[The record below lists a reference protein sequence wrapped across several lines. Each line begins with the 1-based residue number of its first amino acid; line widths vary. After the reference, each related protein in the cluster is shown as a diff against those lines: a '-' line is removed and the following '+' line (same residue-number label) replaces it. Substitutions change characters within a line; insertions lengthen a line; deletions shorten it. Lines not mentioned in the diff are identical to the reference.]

1 MSSSANN
8 KGAPLLPDERER
20 LQALRELRILD
31 TEAESA
37 YDDITLLAS
46 YVCGTP
52 ISVMSLVDENRQWF
66 KSKVGLDASETP
78 RDQAFCAYAILNPD
92 ETLVVP
98 DASTDERFRQNPL
111 VTGDPNIRF
120 YAGVPLKTQSGHA
133 LGTLCVI
140 DRVPRQLGDAEVL
153 ALRALGRQVIRQ
165 LELRR
170 ALAQLDNYRS
180 ELEALNRDL
189 ERRSLTDSLTDLWNR
204 TAFERRLGEEIA
216 HVRRSGEPIGLLFID
231 ADAFKA
237 YNDTH
242 GHPAGDDALVRI
254 SSLIRANKREND
266 FECRYGGEEFAVL
279 LPNTDKEGCLMT
291 AERIRKAI
299 DSAKWPLRKVTVSI
313 GVASLDGKT
322 VDGENLVSVA
332 DACLYKAKHRG
343 RNCVIAESL

>member
-1 MSSSANN
+1 M
-8 KGAPLLPDERER
+8 
-20 LQALRELRILD
+20 RELRILD

-66 KSKVGLDASETP
+66 KSKVGLNASETP

-92 ETLVVP
+92 ETLVIP
-98 DASTDERFRQNPL
+98 DASTDERFRHNPL

-120 YAGVPLKTQSGHA
+120 YAGVPLRTESGHA

-170 ALAQLDNYRS
+170 ALDQLDKYRA

-189 ERRSLTDSLTDLWNR
+189 ERRSLTDALTGLWNR
-204 TAFERRLGEEIA
+204 AAFERRLGEEIA
-216 HVRRSGEPIGLLFID
+216 RVRRSAEPIGLLFID
-231 ADAFKA
+231 ADAFKE

-279 LPNTDKEGCLMT
+279 LPSTDKDGCVKT

-299 DSAKWPLRKVTVSI
+299 ESAEWPLRKVTVSI
-313 GVASLDGKT
+313 GVSSLDGKT
-322 VDGENLVSVA
+322 ADGERLVSVA
-332 DACLYKAKHRG
+332 DVCLYKAKHQG
-343 RNCVIAESL
+343 RNCVIAESV